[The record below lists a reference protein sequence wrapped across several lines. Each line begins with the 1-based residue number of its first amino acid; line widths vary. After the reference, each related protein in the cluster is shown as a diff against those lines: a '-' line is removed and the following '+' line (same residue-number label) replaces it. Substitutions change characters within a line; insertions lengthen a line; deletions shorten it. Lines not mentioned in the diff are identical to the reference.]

1 GAGSPRPPRSS
12 TMNTLQKQWLE
23 AVRTYQHVFVLL
35 FVVPL
40 FSLLVLFT
48 SLWWLSVLY
57 LVGLF
62 LGWDTPSQ
70 GGRPS
75 EWMRKQTFWKHLSDY
90 SPIKETVELPPNW
103 NYVLGAH
110 PHGIMCTGIFCNF
123 LTESNGFS
131 QRLHGH
137 RPWTATLDS
146 LFRLPVYH
154 GYIMSLGMCPGN
166 HQGLDFI
173 LSQPQ
178 LGQAVVIIVGGA
190 HECLSMVP
198 GEHHLTLQEQK
209 GFLHLAL
216 RHGAALVSVYSFGE
230 NGIFSL
236 KTFATG
242 SWQHLCQIT
251 FKKLLGFAPCVF
263 WGRGLF
269 SATSWGLLPFAVPIT
284 TVGERLSPHLCHPV
298 LQWAAPLFEEHRAS
312 CGVAPLLTSPSS
324 SLALCHL
331 PHGATEPLIPCTLTS
346 TYCHTLLLQ

>member
-1 GAGSPRPPRSS
+1 DEGSSGAGSPRPPRSS

-23 AVRTYQHVFVLL
+23 AVRNSFFFL
-35 FVVPL
+35 FFRPVPL

-90 SPIKETVELPPNW
+90 SPIKETGHPPEGLCFLP
-103 NYVLGAH
+103 
-110 PHGIMCTGIFCNF
+110 
-123 LTESNGFS
+123 SNGFS

-284 TVGERLSPHLCHPV
+284 TVGDGPPQRLHPS
-298 LQWAAPLFEEHRAS
+298 EEEVDHYHT
-312 CGVAPLLTSPSS
+312 LYMK
-324 SLALCHL
+324 ALCSCLRSTGQAMEYQH
-331 PHGATEPLIPCTLTS
+331 PEFSSKTDLI
-346 TYCHTLLLQ
+346 LLLDPV

>member
-1 GAGSPRPPRSS
+1 MPTSS
-12 TMNTLQKQWLE
+12 SLLYRGLQGFGVLQW
-23 AVRTYQHVFVLL
+23 VFSFLGL
-35 FVVPL
+35 GESLIPL

-90 SPIKETVELPPNW
+90 SPIKETVELPPNR

-131 QRLHGH
+131 QRLPGH

-154 GYIMSLGMCPGN
+154 GYIMSLAGMCPGN

-251 FKKLLGFAPCVF
+251 FKKLLGFAP
-263 WGRGLF
+263 
-269 SATSWGLLPFAVPIT
+269 
-284 TVGERLSPHLCHPV
+284 
-298 LQWAAPLFEEHRAS
+298 
-312 CGVAPLLTSPSS
+312 SS
-324 SLALCHL
+324 SGAVASRLTCVILSCSGPPQRLHPSEEEVDHYHALYMKALCSCL
-331 PHGATEPLIPCTLTS
+331 RTWSRVPDRVESGMIPRGRNDGVRYTA
-346 TYCHTLLLQ
+346 